1 MMSSLPD
8 FRLPLLGDV
17 SFISKTDAE
26 IFSYERHSPVNK
38 KTHRKFKVT
47 TYFFN
52 EQTSSLKQKNCLPA
66 NCWVSLKSL
75 EVKNEILFS
84 LIEGI
89 FYSMQYQ
96 LVTSIISL
104 RVQYLTFNYL
114 IIQHLY

>member
-52 EQTSSLKQKNCLPA
+52 EQDK
-66 NCWVSLKSL
+66 
-75 EVKNEILFS
+75 
-84 LIEGI
+84 
-89 FYSMQYQ
+89 
-96 LVTSIISL
+96 
-104 RVQYLTFNYL
+104 
-114 IIQHLY
+114 